1 MEPTFAL
8 KDKLSPAAV
17 GRKTH
22 FLELIDWFVSI
33 LMHEE
38 AIRKYENSEHV
49 KSTLT
54 RW

>member
-8 KDKLSPAAV
+8 KDKLWPAVV
-17 GRKTH
+17 GRKSH

-38 AIRKYENSEHV
+38 AIRKYGNGEHV
-49 KSTLT
+49 KITLVKL
-54 RW
+54 